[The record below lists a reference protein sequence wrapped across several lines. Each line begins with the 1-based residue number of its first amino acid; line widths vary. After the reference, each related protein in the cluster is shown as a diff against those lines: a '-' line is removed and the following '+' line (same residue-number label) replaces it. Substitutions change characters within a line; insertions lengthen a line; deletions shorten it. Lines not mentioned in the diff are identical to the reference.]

1 MSRYMSARF
10 DGLEAYVPGEQPQDM
25 RYVKLNTNESP
36 FPPSPE
42 VRAAVNAAE
51 AERLNRYPDPEGKVL
66 RARLA
71 EMYGV
76 EPDNVFLANGS
87 DELLFFAFLAFCDGE
102 RPVAFPSISYGF
114 YPVYAQL
121 LRLPYTEVP
130 LREGFV
136 LDPADYC
143 GLGKNIV
150 IANPNAPTGRAIST
164 ADIEE
169 IVRSNPDHVVLIDEA
184 YVDFGGESCLPLIHK
199 YDNLLVCQ
207 TFSKFRS
214 LAGGRLGFAV
224 GSPAL
229 IGDLDR
235 IRYSTNSYNINRL
248 TAAAALATLGSFPA
262 TGKKIF
268 VASDMLE
275 LGESAPQ
282 LHYQVGEQAAQ
293 SGVDLLLAWGEL
305 SQELVR
311 GASEKGI
318 RDARFFSQK
327 EALTRAVLETVQP
340 GDLVWFKGSRCMK
353 LEEVVEQLYQKLD
366 PQKD

>member
-143 GLGKNIV
+143 GLGQNIV

-169 IVRSNPDHVVLIDEA
+169 VVRSNPDHVVLIDEA

-214 LAGGRLGFAV
+214 LAGGRLGFALA
-224 GSPAL
+224 GEGL
-229 IGDLDR
+229 IADLEK
-235 IRYSTNSYNINRL
+235 IKYSINSYNINRL
-248 TAAAALATLGSFPA
+248 TAAAALATLDSNSYYLENS
-262 TGKKIF
+262 KKIQ
-268 VASDMLE
+268 ASRAYTAAE
-275 LGESAPQ
+275 LDKLGFETLPSLANFIFTRCPRMEGGA
-282 LHYQVGEQAAQ
+282 LYRALKAK
-293 SGVDLLLAWGEL
+293 GV
-305 SQELVR
+305 LVR
-311 GASEKGI
+311 HWDRPEISDWLRVTIGTREQMDIFLDKVREI
-318 RDARFFSQK
+318 LK
-327 EALTRAVLETVQP
+327 EA
-340 GDLVWFKGSRCMK
+340 G
-353 LEEVVEQLYQKLD
+353 
-366 PQKD
+366 

>member
-25 RYVKLNTNESP
+25 QYVKLNTNESP

-214 LAGGRLGFAV
+214 LAGGRLGFALA
-224 GSPAL
+224 GGGL
-229 IGDLDR
+229 IAGLEK
-235 IRYSTNSYNINRL
+235 IRYSINSYNINRL
-248 TAAAALATLGSFPA
+248 TAAAALATLDSNGYYLENS
-262 TGKKIF
+262 KKIQ
-268 VASDMLE
+268 ASRAYAAAE
-275 LGESAPQ
+275 LDKLGFETLPSLANFIFTRCPRMEGGA
-282 LHYQVGEQAAQ
+282 LYQALKAK
-293 SGVDLLLAWGEL
+293 GV
-305 SQELVR
+305 LVR
-311 GASEKGI
+311 HWDRPEISDWLRVTIGTREQMDIFLDKVREI
-318 RDARFFSQK
+318 LK
-327 EALTRAVLETVQP
+327 EA
-340 GDLVWFKGSRCMK
+340 G
-353 LEEVVEQLYQKLD
+353 
-366 PQKD
+366 

>member
-51 AERLNRYPDPEGKVL
+51 AERLDRYPDPEGKVL

-169 IVRSNPDHVVLIDEA
+169 VVRSNPDHVVLIDEA

-214 LAGGRLGFAV
+214 LAGGRLGFALA
-224 GSPAL
+224 GEGL
-229 IGDLDR
+229 IADLEK
-235 IRYSTNSYNINRL
+235 IKYSINSYNINRL
-248 TAAAALATLGSFPA
+248 TAAAALATLDSNSYYLENS
-262 TGKKIF
+262 KKIQ
-268 VASDMLE
+268 ASRAYTAAE
-275 LGESAPQ
+275 LDKLGFETLPSLANFIFTRCPRMEGGA
-282 LHYQVGEQAAQ
+282 LYQALKAK
-293 SGVDLLLAWGEL
+293 GV
-305 SQELVR
+305 LVR
-311 GASEKGI
+311 HWDRPEISDWLRVTIGTREQMDIFLDKVREI
-318 RDARFFSQK
+318 LK
-327 EALTRAVLETVQP
+327 EA
-340 GDLVWFKGSRCMK
+340 G
-353 LEEVVEQLYQKLD
+353 
-366 PQKD
+366 

>member
-214 LAGGRLGFAV
+214 LAGGRLGFALA
-224 GSPAL
+224 GEGL
-229 IGDLDR
+229 IADLEK
-235 IRYSTNSYNINRL
+235 IKYSINSYNINRL
-248 TAAAALATLGSFPA
+248 TAAAALATLDSNGYYLENS
-262 TGKKIF
+262 KKIQ
-268 VASDMLE
+268 ASRAYAAAE
-275 LGESAPQ
+275 LDKLGFETLPSLANFIFTRCPRMEGGA
-282 LHYQVGEQAAQ
+282 LYQALKAK
-293 SGVDLLLAWGEL
+293 GV
-305 SQELVR
+305 LVR
-311 GASEKGI
+311 HWDRPEISDWLRVTIGTREQMDIFLDKVREI
-318 RDARFFSQK
+318 LK
-327 EALTRAVLETVQP
+327 EA
-340 GDLVWFKGSRCMK
+340 G
-353 LEEVVEQLYQKLD
+353 
-366 PQKD
+366 

>member
-169 IVRSNPDHVVLIDEA
+169 VVRSNPDHVVLIDEA

-207 TFSKFRS
+207 TFS
-214 LAGGRLGFAV
+214 
-224 GSPAL
+224 
-229 IGDLDR
+229 I
-235 IRYSTNSYNINRL
+235 
-248 TAAAALATLGSFPA
+248 
-262 TGKKIF
+262 
-268 VASDMLE
+268 
-275 LGESAPQ
+275 
-282 LHYQVGEQAAQ
+282 
-293 SGVDLLLAWGEL
+293 
-305 SQELVR
+305 
-311 GASEKGI
+311 
-318 RDARFFSQK
+318 
-327 EALTRAVLETVQP
+327 
-340 GDLVWFKGSRCMK
+340 
-353 LEEVVEQLYQKLD
+353 
-366 PQKD
+366 

>member
-87 DELLFFAFLAFCDGE
+87 GELLFFAFLAFCDGE

-214 LAGGRLGFAV
+214 LAGGRLGFALA
-224 GSPAL
+224 GGGL
-229 IGDLDR
+229 IAGLEK
-235 IRYSTNSYNINRL
+235 IRYSINSYNINRL
-248 TAAAALATLGSFPA
+248 TAAAALATLDSNGYYLENS
-262 TGKKIF
+262 KKIQ
-268 VASDMLE
+268 ASRAYAAAE
-275 LGESAPQ
+275 LDKLGFETLPSLANFIFTRCPRMEGGA
-282 LHYQVGEQAAQ
+282 LYQALKAK
-293 SGVDLLLAWGEL
+293 GV
-305 SQELVR
+305 LVR
-311 GASEKGI
+311 HWDRPEISDWLRVTIGTREQMDIFLDKVREI
-318 RDARFFSQK
+318 LK
-327 EALTRAVLETVQP
+327 EA
-340 GDLVWFKGSRCMK
+340 G
-353 LEEVVEQLYQKLD
+353 
-366 PQKD
+366 